1 MNKIIVMFLLC
12 CMLGLPLAIYAEG
25 ETGGSNPG
33 KGRKTRVIE
42 RISKTVSDIRAIAG
56 SFRQERRL
64 AMLREPVVSTGRFY
78 CEKPDKLRWE
88 LISPEPF
95 GFLVNGSSAKQ
106 WKGNEGPSE
115 AFDAK
120 QNPVIRLIVEQIF
133 AWTSADFKWIEQRYG
148 ITVLKDD
155 PIALK
160 LSPREPGEKRYI
172 DHIRVSFEPDTNYV
186 HTVDILEKGDDS
198 TRIIFS
204 NMVINGQLQKGL
216 FD

>member
-1 MNKIIVMFLLC
+1 MKKIIVMFLLC
-12 CMLGLPLAIYAEG
+12 CMLALPLAIYAEG

-42 RISKTVSDIRAIAG
+42 RISKTVSDIRTITG
-56 SFRQERRL
+56 SFFQERRL

-88 LISPEPF
+88 LITPEPS

-106 WKGNEGPSE
+106 WKGKEGASDT
-115 AFDAK
+115 FDVK
-120 QNPVIRLIVEQIF
+120 KNPVIRLIVEQIF
-133 AWTSADFKWIEQRYG
+133 AWTSADIKWIEQRYD

-155 PIALK
+155 PIALR

-172 DHIRVSFEPDTNYV
+172 DHILISFEADMNYV

-198 TRIIFS
+198 TRIVFS